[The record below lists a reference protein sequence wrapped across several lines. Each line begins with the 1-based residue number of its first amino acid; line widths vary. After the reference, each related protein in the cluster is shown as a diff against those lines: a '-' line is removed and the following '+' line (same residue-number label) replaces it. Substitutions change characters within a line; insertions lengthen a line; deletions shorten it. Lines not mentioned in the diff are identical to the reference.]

1 MIKKATLLSIAIVIG
16 SSLLYSQ
23 PLPHINPKKVGI
35 DQQRLA
41 YADNAINQSIQ
52 NKDIPGAV
60 LAVVRHKK
68 IAYLKAYGNKQV
80 YPDTIAMTTN
90 TVFDLASVSKS
101 VSTAIS
107 TMILLE
113 RGQLRLRDNVALYIP
128 GFQPWTD
135 SISGKKKN
143 IRIADLLT
151 HTSGLPP
158 YAPVAELKKE
168 YAVPNP
174 EGLMTYISNVKRNNE
189 PATVFDYSCLNF
201 ITLQHVIENI
211 TGMSLQTFARQ
222 NIFIPLG
229 MKHTD
234 YNPTGETL
242 SWTAPTEKQPD
253 GSVLKGKV
261 HDPLANVMNGGISG
275 NAGVFSNAEDLSILV
290 AMLLNYGEINKTRI
304 LSPLTVRAMK
314 SVPKG
319 YEQFGRSLG
328 WDVYSA
334 YASDGD
340 LFDVS
345 AYGHTGYTGTSI
357 TIDPETDTAVILL
370 TNRVH
375 PEDKGG
381 VVRLREVVANVVAAS
396 ITDLKK

>member
-1 MIKKATLLSIAIVIG
+1 MKRIIILSILLTLAC
-16 SSLLYSQ
+16 STLFAQSL
-23 PLPHINPKKVGI
+23 PLVNPEKAGMDKSKLIYV
-35 DQQRLA
+35 
-41 YADNAINQSIQ
+41 DNTINQSVQ
-52 NKDIPGAV
+52 DGDIPGAV

-68 IAYLKAYGNKQV
+68 LAYLKAYGNKQV
-80 YPDTIAMTTN
+80 YPETVAMTTN
-90 TVFDLASVSKS
+90 TVFDLASLSKS

-113 RGQLRLRDNVALYIP
+113 RGQLRLRDQVAMYIP

-135 SISGKKKN
+135 TITGRKRN
-143 IRIADLLT
+143 IRIIDLLT

-158 YAPVAELKKE
+158 YAPVEELKKQ
-168 YAVPNP
+168 YTVPNP
-174 EGLMTYISNVKRNNE
+174 DGLITYISNVKRNNE
-189 PATVFDYSCLNF
+189 PTKVFDYSCLNF
-201 ITLQHVIENI
+201 ITLQRIIENI
-211 TGMSLQTFARQ
+211 SGMSLQNFARQ
-222 NIFIPLG
+222 NIFSPLG

-242 SWTAPTEKQPD
+242 EWTAPTEKQAD

-261 HDPLANVMNGGISG
+261 HDPLANIMNGGVSG
-275 NAGVFSNAEDLSILV
+275 NAGVFSNAEDIAVLA
-290 AMLLNYGEINKTRI
+290 AMLLNEGEINGVRI
-304 LSPLTVRAMK
+304 LSPLTVRAMR

-319 YEQFGRSLG
+319 FEEFGRSLG
-328 WDVYSA
+328 WDVYSG

-357 TIDPETDTAVILL
+357 TIDPDSGTAVILL

-375 PEDKGG
+375 PDDKGA
-381 VVRLREVVANVVAAS
+381 VSRLREIVANVVAAS
-396 ITDLKK
+396 IIKVK